1 MNKYLVNRPFGFG
14 GGGERVDPV
23 DAGGGVVTFPG
34 GGGVR
39 GTLCGGIVEVDDGV
53 DGVFGVAVEFG
64 DVATGPGGG
73 GWFVLELAEPGRTT
87 GLESVMLDL
96 SAYPL

>member
-1 MNKYLVNRPFGFG
+1 
-14 GGGERVDPV
+14 V
-23 DAGGGVVTFPG
+23 DAGGGEATLPG

-53 DGVFGVAVEFG
+53 DGVLGVAVELG

-73 GWFVLELAEPGRTT
+73 GWFVLELAEPGRTM
-87 GLESVMLDL
+87 GRESPMLDL
-96 SAYPL
+96 SA